1 MSLFDNKPAIE
12 YLYGSVPGIHEN
24 IQARRPSLVGW
35 EVIQMI
41 LSSMKRIIDRII
53 LNQWSGKEWLL
64 SEAIVDLV
72 QTYTYCSDD
81 DVNEYVSKHLD
92 TMVE

>member
-12 YLYGSVPGIHEN
+12 YLYGSVPGIHED
-24 IQARRPSLVGW
+24 IQARRPYLVGW

-41 LSSMKRIIDRII
+41 LTSMKRIIGRIM
-53 LNQWSGKEWLL
+53 LNQCSGKEWIL

-72 QTYTYCSDD
+72 WTYTYCSGDY
-81 DVNEYVSKHLD
+81 VNEDVSKHLD

>member
-12 YLYGSVPGIHEN
+12 YLYESVPGIHDN
-24 IQARRPSLVGW
+24 IQARRASLVGL

-53 LNQWSGKEWLL
+53 LNQCSGKEWLL
-64 SEAIVDLV
+64 SETIVDLLW
-72 QTYTYCSDD
+72 TYTYCSDND
-81 DVNEYVSKHLD
+81 SNEYLSKHLD
-92 TMVE
+92 TMVK

>member
-12 YLYGSVPGIHEN
+12 YLYGSIPGIHEN

-53 LNQWSGKEWLL
+53 LNQCSGKEWLL
-64 SEAIVDLV
+64 SEVIVDLLW
-72 QTYTYCSDD
+72 TYTY
-81 DVNEYVSKHLD
+81 
-92 TMVE
+92 